1 MLRAHKHWLPV
12 ILWMG
17 VIFAMSTGLGASDN
31 TSRIIEPLLRWLL
44 PHSPPENITL
54 MHFLIRKL
62 AHLSEYA
69 VLGLLTRRATGITL
83 NPQHP
88 ARAGWKAAGLAL
100 LIAAAYAAT
109 DEFHQV
115 FVPGRTPALGDVM
128 IDASGA
134 FLALLVAE
142 LWRKYRPVS

>member
-12 ILWMG
+12 VLWMG

-44 PHSPPENITL
+44 PHSPPETIGF

-62 AHLSEYA
+62 GHLSEYA
-69 VLGLLTRRATGITL
+69 VLGLLARRAMAITL
-83 NPQHP
+83 DPQNP
-88 ARAGWKAAGLAL
+88 ARAGWKAAGFAL

-109 DEFHQV
+109 DEFHQS
-115 FVPGRTPALGDVM
+115 FVPGRTPALGDVL
-128 IDASGA
+128 IDTSGA
-134 FLALLVAE
+134 CIALIAVE
-142 LWRKYRPVS
+142 LWRKSRPVS